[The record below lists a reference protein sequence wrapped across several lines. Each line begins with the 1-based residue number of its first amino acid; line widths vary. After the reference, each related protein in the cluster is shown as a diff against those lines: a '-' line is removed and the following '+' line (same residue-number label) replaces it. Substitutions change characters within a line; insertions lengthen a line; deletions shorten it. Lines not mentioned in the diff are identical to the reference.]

1 VERSPKG
8 YNGVTLFDRAAATY
22 GQVGPDF
29 FSVLGDLLVTRATF
43 PAGSKMIDV
52 GAGTG
57 AVSRAASLRL
67 GSSGSVLS
75 IDLAPKMLAQ
85 LRQQLIGKTAAD
97 VMTAVM
103 NAGSLGVRT
112 GSFDV
117 ALSGIALQS
126 MSDPQAAVV
135 EMARVLRPGG
145 TFGISISKGWWWQED
160 PRWQWHAS
168 LLDEL
173 GVTGVA
179 IEDPPPS
186 SGRHFIEQL
195 LSGMPLSGV
204 ERTQEVLAFEFE
216 NAETYWKW
224 CWSHGWRVVMERL
237 TSEQLDRYRRGI
249 ADSIGDGPMPGQ
261 LVVHLAIADRR

>member
-1 VERSPKG
+1 
-8 YNGVTLFDRAAATY
+8 
-22 GQVGPDF
+22 
-29 FSVLGDLLVTRATF
+29 VLA
-43 PAGSKMIDV
+43 
-52 GAGTG
+52 
-57 AVSRAASLRL
+57 
-67 GSSGSVLS
+67 

-85 LRQQLIGKTAAD
+85 LRQRLIGKTPAH
-97 VMTAVM
+97 VVTAVM
-103 NAGSLGVRT
+103 SAGSLGVRT

-145 TFGISISKGWWWQED
+145 TFGISISKGSRWQEG

-168 LLDEL
+168 LLDQL

-186 SGRHFIEQL
+186 SGLHFVEQL

-204 ERTQEVLAFEFE
+204 ERTREVLAFEFE

-237 TSEQLDRYRRGI
+237 TTEQLDGYRKGI
-249 ADSIGDGPMPGQ
+249 QKIMGEGSMPGQ
-261 LVVHLAIADRR
+261 LVAHLAIAKRVDY